1 MKTIPA
7 GKFKD
12 QCLKIMESVARTRAP
27 VIVTKRGNPIVRVV
41 PHSQDSSV
49 SSPLAASIL
58 KEEGDVFGTGEKWN
72 ADLP

>member
-7 GKFKD
+7 GRFKD
-12 QCLKIMESVARTRAP
+12 QCLKIMDNVAETRAP

-41 PHSQDSSV
+41 PYSQNRPASSE
-49 SSPLAASIL
+49 LAGSVL
-58 KEEGDVFGTGEKWN
+58 KEEGDLFGTGEKWD